1 MGNLHSCC
9 IIKSD
14 IDDIDDI
21 DGYDIPFSNINVDN
35 GLKVDYESKDNIT
48 YKTVPGPP
56 IINSS

>member
-9 IIKSD
+9 IIKS
-14 IDDIDDI
+14 DIDDI

-35 GLKVDYESKDNIT
+35 GLKDNILKGDIK

-56 IINSS
+56 IN

>member
-9 IIKSD
+9 IIKNN
-14 IDDIDDI
+14 IDDI
-21 DGYDIPFSNINVDN
+21 DGYDIPFLHIKVDN
-35 GLKVDYESKDNIT
+35 ESKKDNGSKDNIT

>member
-9 IIKSD
+9 IIKND
-14 IDDIDDI
+14 VDDI

-35 GLKVDYESKDNIT
+35 GLKVDNGSKDNIT

>member
-9 IIKSD
+9 IIKND
-14 IDDIDDI
+14 VDDI

>member
-9 IIKSD
+9 IIKND
-14 IDDIDDI
+14 VDDI

-35 GLKVDYESKDNIT
+35 GLKDNIT

>member
-14 IDDIDDI
+14 IDYIDDIDDI

-35 GLKVDYESKDNIT
+35 ELKDNIT

-56 IINSS
+56 IINIS